1 MSLKLTIL
9 AMFTAVSLI
18 IFIIESQFPPLAP
31 IPGIKLGLA
40 NIITLLLLV
49 WFGWR
54 EAFAVLILRIGLG
67 SIFAGQIMSLM
78 YSLAGGLLCFI
89 VMSVCMRFFK
99 KDGIWITS
107 VFGAIAH
114 NIGQITAAVLLTS
127 TLQVAAYL
135 PVLIISGVITG
146 AFTGIAARCIVRNKA
161 LSKLAAR
168 WDEGER

>member
-1 MSLKLTIL
+1 MKTKKLTIL

-107 VFGAIAH
+107 VSACIDHIRRNNRRIYRYSG
-114 NIGQITAAVLLTS
+114 
-127 TLQVAAYL
+127 TLYRQKQSPFQACRAM
-135 PVLIISGVITG
+135 G
-146 AFTGIAARCIVRNKA
+146 
-161 LSKLAAR
+161 
-168 WDEGER
+168 